1 MSFLKD
7 TVKSAGAGLVM
18 TVSRFFAMAI
28 IARKLGV
35 EGFGVLSFSVFCLDL
50 IALFALAGLPGLTSR
65 FSSLAS
71 LSERPGFQRF
81 VSLWLTGSIGIV
93 VVSAPVVAAYVIGLQ
108 DWLLYLFCGWSILVV
123 LQTAVAAQ
131 MQGAMRFD
139 LLAWGNT
146 AGAAVLILGALFFI
160 GPEDP
165 AGAFAVL
172 AATALTQAMPIV
184 LLWSGLARPAP
195 PSDSADG
202 LPPRNAIV
210 IYGLN
215 AWVTALTT
223 ALVWG
228 RGEVLVIESMLSA
241 EALGYYGAAMTLL
254 AMVWRMTQMLQ
265 GAVAPHLSNRI
276 KSGGPVLETF
286 VTSINRLT
294 LAISAGTALLLALC
308 GQELAVLVF
317 GEAFRQTGEILA
329 WLAPGA
335 ATAGI
340 GTVNLA
346 VQYLSNGKFT
356 RNAVMIAALGLLGGS
371 ALLIEVYG
379 VYGAATAR
387 ASVLIGMSIIMT
399 LWLISAGYATLGKR
413 VTLEVLATISIVAA
427 ASFMSLTTELPFL
440 ARGMLWFVMTY
451 LIFGRATG
459 SLLPIR
465 MIRGGVRLLR
475 AL

>member
-1 MSFLKD
+1 MSFLRH
-7 TVKSAGAGLVM
+7 TVQSAGAGLIM
-18 TVSRFFAMAI
+18 TISRFVAMAM
-28 IARKLGV
+28 IARTLGV
-35 EGFGVLSFSVFCLDL
+35 EAFGILSFSVFLIDL
-50 IALFALAGLPGLTSR
+50 IALLALAGLPGATAR
-65 FSSLAS
+65 FMTLAS
-71 LSERPGFQRF
+71 IDERPVLWRLIA
-81 VSLWLTGSIGIV
+81 LWLTLAGVIAMIAAPAVAIWMIELDRNSIVLFTAWAVLAV
-93 VVSAPVVAAYVIGLQ
+93 V
-108 DWLLYLFCGWSILVV
+108 
-123 LQTAVAAQ
+123 QTAGTAQ
-131 MQGAMRFD
+131 LQGAMRFD
-139 LLAWGNT
+139 LVTWANT
-146 AGAAVLILGALFFI
+146 AGAVVILLGALTLV
-160 GPEDP
+160 E
-165 AGAFAVL
+165 AGEPVTAFRVL
-172 AATALTQAMPIV
+172 ALTILVQAAPVV
-184 LLWSGLARPAP
+184 LLWLGIVRSGP
-195 PSDSADG
+195 PRGDKPG
-202 LPPRNAIV
+202 LPPRREILV
-210 IYGLN
+210 YGANVWL
-215 AWVTALTT
+215 TSLTT

-228 RGEVLVIESMLSA
+228 RGEIIVIESMLDA
-241 EALGYYGAAMTLL
+241 EALGFYGAAMTLL

-356 RNAVMIAALGLLGGS
+356 RNAVMIAAFGLLGGS

>member
-18 TVSRFFAMAI
+18 TASRFIAMAI
-28 IARKLGV
+28 IARNLGV

-65 FSSLAS
+65 FTPLAS
-71 LSERPGFQRF
+71 MSERPEFRRF
-81 VSLWLTGSIGIV
+81 VAVWLSCSVGIV
-93 VVSAPVVAAYVIGLQ
+93 VVSAPIVAIHVISLS
-108 DWLLYLFCGWSILVV
+108 DRLLYLFWGWSVLVV
-123 LQTAVAAQ
+123 VQTAVTAQ
-131 MQGAMRFD
+131 MQGALRFD

-146 AGAAVLILGALFFI
+146 VAAMVLAGGAAIFVKPGQ
-160 GPEDP
+160 PET
-165 AGAFAVL
+165 AFTVL
-172 AATALTQAMPIV
+172 ATTVLVQALPIL
-184 LLWSGLARPAP
+184 LLWSGIARPAAP
-195 PSDSADG
+195 RNSEDG
-202 LPPRNAIV
+202 LPGRSTIV
-210 IYGLN
+210 VYGLN

-228 RGEVLVIESMLSA
+228 RGEILVIESMLSA

-265 GAVAPHLSNRI
+265 GAVAPHLSGRI
-276 KSGGPVLETF
+276 KSGGAYLEQF

-294 LAISAGTALLLALC
+294 LAISAGSALALALF
-308 GQELAVLVF
+308 GRELAVLVF
-317 GEAFRQTGEILA
+317 GAEFQRTGEILS

-335 ATAGI
+335 AIAGI

-346 VQYLSNGKFT
+346 VQYMSNGKFT

-371 ALLIEVYG
+371 AVLIQMFDIF
-379 VYGAATAR
+379 GAAAAR
-387 ASVLIGMSIIMT
+387 AVVLMAMSIVMT

-413 VTLEVLATISIVAA
+413 VTNELLATILVVASASIL
-427 ASFMSLTTELPFL
+427 SLSTDLPFW
-440 ARGMLWFVMTY
+440 ARGMIWFVMTY

-459 SLLPIR
+459 SLRPMQ
-465 MIRGGVRLLR
+465 MIRGGVRILR